1 MILLFGVTIVLVVG
15 LLALFVSARMKKEMI
30 TQARRT
36 AGALAGSIAAAS
48 SADFL
53 NYNYIALEQ
62 KAEEAARDP
71 DVAYVILYDKE
82 GEVAAFS
89 GQGRSGGVEGVPPLS
104 REDLAAEGPI
114 LRGYLVDGSR
124 ARGLDATVPVRME
137 GGEGRWGTVRLGLR
151 LQPIFDR
158 IRRTTIAIFLLG
170 FGGTILGWILA
181 ALFTRKITVPLKDLV
196 NATVDVSRGKYDV
209 DLKIATGDE
218 IQDLA
223 DNFRKMAV
231 NLRDQKLALQMNL
244 KEIQEL
250 KHFSDLVMLSMT
262 NGLMTLDEQGSI
274 VTFNRMAEKILGV
287 RAEDALGCPLSG
299 IWGEKESPGGFFEGS
314 YEERQPPSIRE
325 IRVHLEEEDRI
336 LEISIAPIVEADGS
350 FRGHLILIEDLTE
363 KRALEDRL
371 RRADRLAAL
380 GTLAAGLAHE
390 IKNPLTAV
398 RVFVQMSPE
407 KYQRKDFREKFDRI
421 VPREL
426 DRVNELLEN
435 LLDLVR
441 KPRLNI
447 EPIDVRQV
455 IGHTLETLE
464 PEAAK
469 RGVLVMGPDGEE
481 AARAMADES
490 FLSRA
495 LHNLVLNG
503 IQAMPGGGQL
513 SVHVRKVVRNDGAEV
528 VEITV
533 RDTGPGI
540 PADQIDKI
548 FNPFFTSKEKGTGLG
563 LAVSNKIIEDQGGSL
578 SLKSERG
585 FGTSMTI
592 TLPAASHD
600 RNYPSS

>member
-1 MILLFGVTIVLVVG
+1 
-15 LLALFVSARMKKEMI
+15 
-30 TQARRT
+30 
-36 AGALAGSIAAAS
+36 
-48 SADFL
+48 
-53 NYNYIALEQ
+53 
-62 KAEEAARDP
+62 
-71 DVAYVILYDKE
+71 
-82 GEVAAFS
+82 
-89 GQGRSGGVEGVPPLS
+89 
-104 REDLAAEGPI
+104 
-114 LRGYLVDGSR
+114 
-124 ARGLDATVPVRME
+124 
-137 GGEGRWGTVRLGLR
+137 
-151 LQPIFDR
+151 
-158 IRRTTIAIFLLG
+158 
-170 FGGTILGWILA
+170 
-181 ALFTRKITVPLKDLV
+181 
-196 NATVDVSRGKYDV
+196 
-209 DLKIATGDE
+209 
-218 IQDLA
+218 
-223 DNFRKMAV
+223 
-231 NLRDQKLALQMNL
+231 
-244 KEIQEL
+244 
-250 KHFSDLVMLSMT
+250 MT
-262 NGLMTLDEQGSI
+262 NGLMTLDEQGSV
-274 VTFNRMAEKILGV
+274 VTINRMAEKVLGV
-287 RAEDALGCPLSG
+287 RAEDALGRPLSG
-299 IWGEKESPGGFFEGS
+299 IWGEKECPGDFFEGS
-314 YEERQPPSIRE
+314 YTERQPPSIRE
-325 IRVHLEEEDRI
+325 IRVHLAGEDRI

-398 RVFVQMSPE
+398 RIFVQMSPE
-407 KYQRKDFREKFDRI
+407 KYQREDFREKFDRI

-447 EPIDVRQV
+447 EPLDVRQL

-469 RGVLVMGPDGEE
+469 RGVSVMGPDGEE
-481 AARAMADES
+481 PARAMADES
-490 FLSRA
+490 CLSRA

-513 SVHVRKVVRNDGAEV
+513 SVQVRKEVRNDGAQV
-528 VEITV
+528 VEIAV

-540 PADQIDKI
+540 PADQIDNI

-592 TLPAASHD
+592 TLPAASPD
-600 RNYPSS
+600 RLHPYS